1 MSSEGFIQH
10 IGDLFVVR
18 VEGQVIRDDLITV
31 HIEDRRQI
39 ALAEWKIEL
48 CDIGSPFFVRCC
60 CRKVSVDYILCSFPD
75 IAFIGVI
82 FLFWSSSFEIKF
94 LHQSLYFL
102 VIDDKAAID
111 QLMTYSSDTVPALV
125 LFEDTSN
132 RIDDFLVLDFI
143 YIRLVLF
150 IVVSRSGQ
158 SRYFEQI
165 S

>member
-1 MSSEGFIQH
+1 
-10 IGDLFVVR
+10 
-18 VEGQVIRDDLITV
+18 
-31 HIEDRRQI
+31 
-39 ALAEWKIEL
+39 
-48 CDIGSPFFVRCC
+48 
-60 CRKVSVDYILCSFPD
+60 
-75 IAFIGVI
+75 
-82 FLFWSSSFEIKF
+82 
-94 LHQSLYFL
+94 

-132 RIDDFLVLDFI
+132 RIDDLLVLDFI

>member
-1 MSSEGFIQH
+1 
-10 IGDLFVVR
+10 
-18 VEGQVIRDDLITV
+18 
-31 HIEDRRQI
+31 
-39 ALAEWKIEL
+39 
-48 CDIGSPFFVRCC
+48 
-60 CRKVSVDYILCSFPD
+60 
-75 IAFIGVI
+75 
-82 FLFWSSSFEIKF
+82 
-94 LHQSLYFL
+94 
-102 VIDDKAAID
+102 VIDDKAAVD

>member
-39 ALAEWKIEL
+39 ALTEWKIEL
-48 CDIGSPFFVRCC
+48 CDIGSPFLVRCC
-60 CRKVSVDYILCSFPD
+60 CRKVSIDYILCSLPD

-94 LHQSLYFL
+94 FHQSLYFL

-111 QLMTYSSDTVPALV
+111 QLMTYSSDTVPAFV

-132 RIDDFLVLDFI
+132 RIDDLLVLDFI
-143 YIRLVLF
+143 NIRLVLF
-150 IVVSRSGQ
+150 IVISRSRRP
-158 SRYFEQI
+158 RYFEQI

>member
-1 MSSEGFIQH
+1 
-10 IGDLFVVR
+10 
-18 VEGQVIRDDLITV
+18 
-31 HIEDRRQI
+31 
-39 ALAEWKIEL
+39 
-48 CDIGSPFFVRCC
+48 
-60 CRKVSVDYILCSFPD
+60 
-75 IAFIGVI
+75 VI
-82 FLFWSSSFEIKF
+82 FFFWSSSFEIKF

-132 RIDDFLVLDFI
+132 RIDDLLVLDFI

>member
-39 ALAEWKIEL
+39 ALTEWKIEL
-48 CDIGSPFFVRCC
+48 CDISSPFFVRCC
-60 CRKVSVDYILCSFPD
+60 CRKVSVDYILCSLSD

-125 LFEDTSN
+125 FFKNDTN
-132 RIDDFLVLDFI
+132 CIDDLLVLDFI
-143 YIRLVLF
+143 NIRLVLF